1 MKGIEGAKKYFEL
14 YGNVIKEQFPDFMKY
29 AAFGICG
36 QGSEC
41 LGFDDEISRDHDFE
55 PGFCL
60 FLPDENKV
68 DRRTAFLMERAY
80 AKLPKE
86 FDGAKRSLV
95 SPVGGS
101 RRGVMRTADFFEKTV
116 GKGNGVLSKYEW
128 LNIPESCLLEAVNG
142 EIFEDNYGE
151 ITEIRRR
158 LSFYP
163 DDIARKKL
171 ASALIICGQ
180 AGQYNFSRCIS
191 HGERAAAQLAVF
203 EFVNA
208 ALRVIFLLNKKYR
221 PFYKWSFRALS
232 GLPQLS
238 ELSDSLE
245 FLITG
250 ENDDKTAR
258 LKSEIIE
265 DICRIFLR
273 ELMLWGFTEKEYKNA
288 EDAAYDV
295 NSQISDSD
303 IRNMSIFA

>member
-273 ELMLWGFTEKEYKNA
+273 ELMLWGFTEKEHRNA

>member
-29 AAFGICG
+29 TAFGICG

-116 GKGNGVLSKYEW
+116 GKRNGVLSKYEW

-151 ITEIRRR
+151 ITEIRCR

-238 ELSDSLE
+238 ELSDGLE

>member
-29 AAFGICG
+29 TAFGICG

-238 ELSDSLE
+238 ELSDGLE

-273 ELMLWGFTEKEYKNA
+273 ELMLWGFTEKEHKNA

>member
-14 YGNVIKEQFPDFMKY
+14 YGDVIKEQFPDFMKY

-232 GLPQLS
+232 GLPQFS
-238 ELSDSLE
+238 ELYDSLE

-273 ELMLWGFTEKEYKNA
+273 ELMLWGFAEKEHKNA

>member
-29 AAFGICG
+29 TAFGICG

-238 ELSDSLE
+238 ELSDGLE

-295 NSQISDSD
+295 NSHISDSD

>member
-180 AGQYNFSRCIS
+180 AGQYNFLRCIS

-238 ELSDSLE
+238 ELSDGLE

-273 ELMLWGFTEKEYKNA
+273 ELMLWGFTEKEHKNA

>member
-14 YGNVIKEQFPDFMKY
+14 YGNVIKEQFPDVIKY

-60 FLPDENKV
+60 FIPDESKV
-68 DRRTAFLMERAY
+68 DRRTAFLLERAY

-86 FDGAKRSLV
+86 FDGVKRSLV
-95 SPVGGS
+95 SPVGGC
-101 RRGVMRTADFFEKTV
+101 RRGVMRTATFFEKAV

-191 HGERAAAQLAVF
+191 HGERAAAQLAAF

-221 PFYKWSFRALS
+221 PFYKWSFRALA

-250 ENDDKTAR
+250 ETDGKTAR
-258 LKSEIIE
+258 LKTEIIE
-265 DICRIFLR
+265 DICGIFAR
-273 ELMLWGFTEKEYKNA
+273 ELVLSGFAEKEHKNA

>member
-29 AAFGICG
+29 TAFGICG

-171 ASALIICGQ
+171 ASALIICGP

-238 ELSDSLE
+238 ELSDGLE

-303 IRNMSIFA
+303 IRNMGIFA

>member
-238 ELSDSLE
+238 ELSDGLE

-273 ELMLWGFTEKEYKNA
+273 ELMLWGFTEKEHKNA

>member
-29 AAFGICG
+29 TAFGICG

-238 ELSDSLE
+238 ELSDGLE

-303 IRNMSIFA
+303 IRNMGIFA

>member
-14 YGNVIKEQFPDFMKY
+14 YGDVIKEQFPDFMKY

-180 AGQYNFSRCIS
+180 AGQYNFP
-191 HGERAAAQLAVF
+191 AVSPT
-203 EFVNA
+203 A
-208 ALRVIFLLNKKYR
+208 SGRRLSLRYLNLLT
-221 PFYKWSFRALS
+221 PL
-232 GLPQLS
+232 
-238 ELSDSLE
+238 
-245 FLITG
+245 
-250 ENDDKTAR
+250 
-258 LKSEIIE
+258 
-265 DICRIFLR
+265 
-273 ELMLWGFTEKEYKNA
+273 
-288 EDAAYDV
+288 
-295 NSQISDSD
+295 
-303 IRNMSIFA
+303 

>member
-29 AAFGICG
+29 TAFGICG

-191 HGERAAAQLAVF
+191 HGERAAAQFAVF

-273 ELMLWGFTEKEYKNA
+273 ELMLWGFTEKEHKNA
-288 EDAAYDV
+288 EDASYDV

>member
-29 AAFGICG
+29 TAFGICG

-180 AGQYNFSRCIS
+180 AGQYNFLRCIS

-238 ELSDSLE
+238 ELSDGLE

-273 ELMLWGFTEKEYKNA
+273 ELMLWGFTEKEHKNA

>member
-1 MKGIEGAKKYFEL
+1 MKGIEGAKKYFDL

-29 AAFGICG
+29 TAFGICG

-238 ELSDSLE
+238 ELSDGLE